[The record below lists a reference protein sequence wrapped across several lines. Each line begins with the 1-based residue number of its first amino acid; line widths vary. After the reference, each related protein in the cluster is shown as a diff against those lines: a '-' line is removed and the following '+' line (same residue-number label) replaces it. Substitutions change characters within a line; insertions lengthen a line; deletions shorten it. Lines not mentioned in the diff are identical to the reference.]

1 MSKKINTFLKKL
13 PENEQKKYESGEEKK
28 RRKRLR
34 EVREVMWKKTRQE
47 GENLQSGEIED
58 NLEKLETELTEV
70 EDLVK
75 RYEEEKI
82 IRLEKKENLERGE
95 REKGKREKRNWRKR
109 DNSKN
114 TGI

>member
-1 MSKKINTFLKKL
+1 MNK
-13 PENEQKKYESGEEKK
+13 KKYESGEEKK